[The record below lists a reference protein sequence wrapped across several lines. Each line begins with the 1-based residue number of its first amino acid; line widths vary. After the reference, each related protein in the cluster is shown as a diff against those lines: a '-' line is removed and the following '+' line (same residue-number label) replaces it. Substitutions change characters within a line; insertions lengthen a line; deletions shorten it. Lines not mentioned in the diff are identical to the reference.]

1 MVLSSWNTLEVGV
14 CSMWH
19 NSGLVQAGVLGHS
32 QDQREE
38 PSPSTGL
45 AQEWWQTSRQCRGQE
60 GRRSRYPVSVFD
72 GRAAAP
78 VLLPALLHPPRISQR
93 KWLSLKQGRLKML

>member
-19 NSGLVQAGVLGHS
+19 SSGPVQAGVLGHS

-45 AQEWWQTSRQCRGQE
+45 AQEWWQTSLGMQGT
-60 GRRSRYPVSVFD
+60 GRKKVQV
-72 GRAAAP
+72 
-78 VLLPALLHPPRISQR
+78 PP
-93 KWLSLKQGRLKML
+93 LCL